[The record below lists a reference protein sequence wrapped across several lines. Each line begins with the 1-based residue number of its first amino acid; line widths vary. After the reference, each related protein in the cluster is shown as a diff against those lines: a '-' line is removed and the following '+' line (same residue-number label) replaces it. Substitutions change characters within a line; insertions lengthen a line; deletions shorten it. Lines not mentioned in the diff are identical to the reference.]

1 MVHHKLEGKAK
12 MLLIHIDD
20 NDMWEGEP
28 LYQAIVKKLRMMDL
42 AGATGY
48 RGILGYGAKNRVHR
62 SGLLG
67 FSNLPIII
75 SVIDS
80 EEKIRRALPVLE
92 EMITEGLL
100 AMADVEV
107 IKYTSGKPD
116 RDK

>member
-1 MVHHKLEGKAK
+1 MDQRKLQGKAK

-28 LYQAIVKKLRMMDL
+28 LHEAIVKRLRMMDV

-48 RGILGYGAKNRVHR
+48 RGILGYGGKNRVRR

-75 SVIDS
+75 SVIDT
-80 EEKIRRALPVLE
+80 EEKIRRILPTLE
-92 EMITEGLL
+92 EMVTEGLL
-100 AMADVEV
+100 AIADVDV
-107 IKYTSGKPD
+107 IKYTSEEF
-116 RDK
+116 

>member
-1 MVHHKLEGKAK
+1 MEHVKLEGKAK

-28 LYQAIVKKLRMMDL
+28 LHLAIVKRLRAMDI
-42 AGATGY
+42 AGATVY

-67 FSNLPIII
+67 FSQDLPVMI
-75 SVIDS
+75 SVIDA

-100 AMADVEV
+100 AMTDVEV
-107 IKYTSGKPD
+107 MKYTSGRD
-116 RDK
+116 R